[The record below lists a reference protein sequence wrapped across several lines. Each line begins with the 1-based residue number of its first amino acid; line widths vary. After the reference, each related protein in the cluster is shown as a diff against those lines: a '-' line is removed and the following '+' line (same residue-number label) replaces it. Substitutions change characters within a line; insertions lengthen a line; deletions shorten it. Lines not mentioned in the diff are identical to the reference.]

1 MAVYLD
7 LVVLLNFLVDLLLLL
22 GTNRLTGF
30 PPGVKRAAAAAGIGA
45 VYSGA
50 CLLPGFLFLGN
61 TLWRLVFLS
70 LMASVAFGWNRSA
83 LKRGG
88 IFLLLSMALGGMAVG
103 FGKGGFGMLV
113 LSAVGVWL
121 LCRVGFGG
129 KVGQEYI
136 PIEVT
141 HNGNSRHYI
150 ALRDT
155 GNTLRDP
162 ITGERVLVLSA
173 DAAMELCDLSPEHLN
188 RPMETILTHPGFRLI
203 PYRAVGQPG
212 SMLLGVRADVTMEG
226 KRRKAVVAFAPEI
239 IGRGECYQ
247 ALVC

>member
-7 LVVLLNFLVDLLLLL
+7 LVMLLNFLVDLLLLL

-30 PPGVKRAAAAAGIGA
+30 PAGVKRAAAAAGLGA

-50 CLLPGFLFLGN
+50 CLLPGWTFLGN
-61 TLWRLVFLS
+61 TLWRLIFLS
-70 LMASVAFGWNRSA
+70 LMASIAFGWNKSAWKRS
-83 LKRGG
+83 G

-103 FGKGGFGMLV
+103 LGKGGFGML
-113 LSAVGVWL
+113 LLAAAGVWF

-129 KVGQEYI
+129 KIGQAYI
-136 PIEVT
+136 PIEVA
-141 HNGNSRHYI
+141 HNGNRKTYI

-162 ITGERVLVLSA
+162 ITGEGVLVLSA
-173 DAAMELCDLSPEHLN
+173 EAAMDLCGLLPEQLN
-188 RPMETILTHPGFRLI
+188 RPMETMLAHPGFRLI

-212 SMLLGVRADVTMEG
+212 SMLLGLRAEVTLEG
-226 KRRKAVVAFAPEI
+226 KQRKAVVAFAPET
-239 IGRGECYQ
+239 IGRGDCYQ

>member
-7 LVVLLNFLVDLLLLL
+7 LAIGLNFLVDFLLLL

-30 PPGVKRAAAAAGIGA
+30 PAGAKRAALAAALGA

-50 CLLPGFLFLGN
+50 CLLPGFRFLGS
-61 TLWRLVFLS
+61 TLWRLVSLG
-70 LMASVAFGWNRSA
+70 LMASIAFGWNQSAWKRS
-83 LKRGG
+83 G
-88 IFLLLSMALGGMAVG
+88 IFLLLSMALGGIALG
-103 FGKGGFGMLV
+103 FGKGGFGML
-113 LSAVGVWL
+113 LLGAAGVWL
-121 LCRVGFGG
+121 LCRIGFGG
-129 KVGQEYI
+129 TVGQEYV
-136 PIEVT
+136 PIQVSVGGKSL
-141 HNGNSRHYI
+141 NLI

-162 ITGERVLVLSA
+162 ITGERVLILSP
-173 DAAMELCDLSPEHLN
+173 DAARTLWGLSEGDLRH
-188 RPMETILTHPGFRLI
+188 PMETILARPGFRLI

-212 SMLLGVRADVTMEG
+212 SMLLGIRADVVIG
-226 KRRKAVVAFAPEI
+226 GRQQRSVVAFAPER